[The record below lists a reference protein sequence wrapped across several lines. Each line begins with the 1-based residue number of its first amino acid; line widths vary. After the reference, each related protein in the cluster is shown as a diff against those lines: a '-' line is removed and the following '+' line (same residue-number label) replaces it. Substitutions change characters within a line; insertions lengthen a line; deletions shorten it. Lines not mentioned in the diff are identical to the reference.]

1 MDVVDAQ
8 VEDMTMVDA
17 AIDAM
22 ADASLPASDATVAND
37 VGLPACEPALELTAS
52 STSVRS
58 FDLIRVSP
66 SGGTGLWTFELIA
79 NPSNGTINPETGV
92 YLAGDVDG
100 VTDVVE
106 MRDLG
111 CNGTATLELNVVQ
124 PMDVRPR
131 TPEVLPGE
139 IFTFE
144 VSGGS
149 GEFRFE
155 LTGESDSS
163 LTESGVFIAGETFGQ
178 RDLRVI
184 DIGTGQIELIQVTV
198 SGNEGISPVHEQLF
212 LAQGAAF
219 TPDIIGGS
227 GEYELVGES
236 TVVSINGDQVSA
248 NETGEVT
255 LIVQDRFLDRQTS
268 IKMQV
273 SPALTA
279 PLSPTSDGTNSAF
292 LKMVADLNADG
303 HRDVVMAHSEAD
315 VSAGNGGAVYVFRSE
330 PSGVIETQ
338 PVQVIS
344 GRNRQDSLGSTVE
357 VADITG
363 DGLVDLII
371 GARAGDLSGADSGGV
386 FVHAGTGDGDAP
398 FEIEASIVIAGVNSF
413 DYFGSAL
420 STCDF
425 NGDGL
430 LDIAVA
436 ATYYED
442 RTASPVSNSQGE
454 SSFIWG
460 NQVV

>member
-1 MDVVDAQ
+1 M
-8 VEDMTMVDA
+8 
-17 AIDAM
+17 
-22 ADASLPASDATVAND
+22 
-37 VGLPACEPALELTAS
+37 
-52 STSVRS
+52 
-58 FDLIRVSP
+58 
-66 SGGTGLWTFELIA
+66 
-79 NPSNGTINPETGV
+79 
-92 YLAGDVDG
+92 
-100 VTDVVE
+100 
-106 MRDLG
+106 
-111 CNGTATLELNVVQ
+111 
-124 PMDVRPR
+124 
-131 TPEVLPGE
+131 
-139 IFTFE
+139 
-144 VSGGS
+144 SGGS

-315 VSAGNGGAVYVFRSE
+315 VSAGNGGRSTSFE
-330 PSGVIETQ
+330 ANL
-338 PVQVIS
+338 PV
-344 GRNRQDSLGSTVE
+344 
-357 VADITG
+357 
-363 DGLVDLII
+363 
-371 GARAGDLSGADSGGV
+371 
-386 FVHAGTGDGDAP
+386 
-398 FEIEASIVIAGVNSF
+398 
-413 DYFGSAL
+413 
-420 STCDF
+420 
-425 NGDGL
+425 
-430 LDIAVA
+430 
-436 ATYYED
+436 
-442 RTASPVSNSQGE
+442 
-454 SSFIWG
+454 
-460 NQVV
+460 

>member
-1 MDVVDAQ
+1 M
-8 VEDMTMVDA
+8 
-17 AIDAM
+17 
-22 ADASLPASDATVAND
+22 
-37 VGLPACEPALELTAS
+37 
-52 STSVRS
+52 
-58 FDLIRVSP
+58 
-66 SGGTGLWTFELIA
+66 
-79 NPSNGTINPETGV
+79 
-92 YLAGDVDG
+92 
-100 VTDVVE
+100 
-106 MRDLG
+106 
-111 CNGTATLELNVVQ
+111 
-124 PMDVRPR
+124 
-131 TPEVLPGE
+131 
-139 IFTFE
+139 
-144 VSGGS
+144 SGGS

-248 NETGEVT
+248 RDREVT
-255 LIVQDRFLDRQTS
+255 PLQDRFLDRQTS

-344 GRNRQDSLGSTVE
+344 GRNRQDSLVQQP
-357 VADITG
+357 VADN
-363 DGLVDLII
+363 
-371 GARAGDLSGADSGGV
+371 R
-386 FVHAGTGDGDAP
+386 
-398 FEIEASIVIAGVNSF
+398 
-413 DYFGSAL
+413 
-420 STCDF
+420 
-425 NGDGL
+425 
-430 LDIAVA
+430 
-436 ATYYED
+436 
-442 RTASPVSNSQGE
+442 
-454 SSFIWG
+454 
-460 NQVV
+460 